1 MKCAT
6 ILVSFCVL
14 WAQQGLS
21 GRPLRESWEKKW
33 QILSDAL
40 TPPSARI
47 TNTVWL
53 PDSVWVDTLRNGNW
67 EERELTTYTYRPDN
81 QIDKDTLY
89 AKVGAQWRAQST
101 TQYYYHATGTFQGT
115 DSLHLYY
122 EDTVGNGTLLLLG
135 KTAFYFTAINANYW
149 KGEMIDSSYN
159 GTKWVA
165 DSRTTAWGSPALL
178 SSQQADSVYLA
189 QYDTTQNQ
197 WVTAIKIYNYFTAPG
212 IDSTYIWVDL
222 AALGVP
228 FPGAY
233 GAGFSKYYYDAQSRL
248 VRKRDTFWVC
258 IGSCSPAQAANTWY
272 FYVGNAP
279 KPSHDSSATY
289 DYMSSGWSYARNQYT
304 YDANWNTLIAQHDT
318 CGTFTMPPT
327 CGPFNRERYH
337 YIQRS
342 APAALSGI
350 SSSAIFLPTPLQ
362 AGTRAFL
369 DSRWGS
375 TYELWDLS
383 GHLLSQGDIPASG
396 LHLTLPTQPGLYLL
410 RIGNATQRLLLL
422 P

>member
-1 MKCAT
+1 MRHAG
-6 ILVSFCVL
+6 ILLSFCVL

-21 GRPLRESWEKKW
+21 WRPLKETLEKKW
-33 QILSDAL
+33 QTLSGAL
-40 TPPSARI
+40 VPPYART
-47 TNTVWL
+47 TNTIWL
-53 PDSVWVDTLRNGNW
+53 PDSMWVDTFRNGNW

-101 TQYYYHATGTFQGT
+101 TQYSYYTTGTFQGA

-122 EDTVGNGTLLLLG
+122 EDAGGNGNLLLSG

-149 KGEMIDSSYN
+149 KVEMIDSIYDNTS
-159 GTKWVA
+159 WRA
-165 DSRTTAWGSPALL
+165 DSRVTAWGSPALL
-178 SSQQADSVYLA
+178 SSQQADSAYIA
-189 QYDTTQNQ
+189 QYDTNQNQ

-212 IDSTYIWVDL
+212 VDSTYIWVDL

-248 VRKRDTFWVC
+248 VRKRDTFWLC
-258 IGSCSPAQAANTWY
+258 IGSCFPAQAGNTWY
-272 FYVGNAP
+272 FYAGSAP
-279 KPSHDSSATY
+279 KPSQDSSATY
-289 DYMSSGWSYARNQYT
+289 DYGSSGWSYARNQYT
-304 YDANWNTLIAQHDT
+304 YDAHWNTLIARHDT
-318 CGTFTMPPT
+318 CNASATPPA
-327 CGPFNRERYH
+327 CVPVSRERYH

-342 APAALSGI
+342 APSALVGG
-350 SSSAIFLPTPLQ
+350 SSSVAFLPTPLQ

-375 TYELWDLS
+375 QYELWDLS
-383 GHLLSQGDIPASG
+383 GRLIGHGDIPASG

-410 RIGNATQRLLLL
+410 RIGNATQKLLLL